1 MTRPIDLQQNSLRLE
16 PIRRNRTVDQAAAAG
31 LSSER
36 YGNGKLPR
44 RASQT
49 SSSVPETAPSPADDA
64 DDIVGSPEDRA
75 DGSIDYL
82 A

>member
-1 MTRPIDLQQNSLRLE
+1 MTRPIDLPQNSLRLE
-16 PIRRNRTVDQAAAAG
+16 PIRRNRTVDQAAATG

-44 RASQT
+44 RASQPN
-49 SSSVPETAPSPADDA
+49 SSEPESAQSPAQGT
-64 DDIVGSPEDRA
+64 VGNPEDRA

>member
-16 PIRRNRTVDQAAAAG
+16 PIRRNRTIDQTAASG
-31 LSSER
+31 LSTER
-36 YGNGKLPR
+36 DCNGKFPR

-49 SSSVPETAPSPADDA
+49 SSSVPEFAPSPADEA
-64 DDIVGSPEDRA
+64 VGNLENQA

>member
-1 MTRPIDLQQNSLRLE
+1 MTRPIDLPQNFLRLE
-16 PIRRNRTVDQAAAAG
+16 PIRRNRTVDQAAASG
-31 LSSER
+31 LSPER

-44 RASQT
+44 RASQPN
-49 SSSVPETAPSPADDA
+49 SSDPESAQSQADDT
-64 DDIVGSPEDRA
+64 VGYSEVRA

>member
-49 SSSVPETAPSPADDA
+49 SSSDPESAQSPADDT
-64 DDIVGSPEDRA
+64 VGNSEDRA

>member
-1 MTRPIDLQQNSLRLE
+1 MTRPIDLPQNSSRLE

-31 LSSER
+31 LNSER

-44 RASQT
+44 RASQAN
-49 SSSVPETAPSPADDA
+49 SSVPESAQSQADDT
-64 DDIVGSPEDRA
+64 VGNPEDQA

>member
-1 MTRPIDLQQNSLRLE
+1 MTRPIDLPQNSLRLE

-44 RASQT
+44 RASQPN
-49 SSSVPETAPSPADDA
+49 SSEPESAQSPAQDT
-64 DDIVGSPEDRA
+64 VGNPEDQA

>member
-49 SSSVPETAPSPADDA
+49 SSSVPESAPNPADEN
-64 DDIVGSPEDRA
+64 VGNPEDRA

>member
-1 MTRPIDLQQNSLRLE
+1 MTRPIDLPQNSSRLV
-16 PIRRNRTVDQAAAAG
+16 PIRRIRTVDQAAASG

-44 RASQT
+44 RASQPD
-49 SSSVPETAPSPADDA
+49 SSEPEAAQSQSDDSV
-64 DDIVGSPEDRA
+64 GNPEDRA

>member
-1 MTRPIDLQQNSLRLE
+1 MTRPIDLQQNPLRLE

-31 LSSER
+31 LISER
-36 YGNGKLPR
+36 YGNGKLPP
-44 RASQT
+44 RASQPN
-49 SSSVPETAPSPADDA
+49 SSDPESAQSQVDDTDGNA
-64 DDIVGSPEDRA
+64 EDRA

>member
-31 LSSER
+31 LSAER

-49 SSSVPETAPSPADDA
+49 SSSVPESAPSPADDT
-64 DDIVGSPEDRA
+64 VGNPEDRA

>member
-1 MTRPIDLQQNSLRLE
+1 MTRPIDLQQNSYRLE
-16 PIRRNRTVDQAAAAG
+16 PIRRNRTVDKAAAVG

-44 RASQT
+44 RASQPNST
-49 SSSVPETAPSPADDA
+49 DPESVQIPADQT
-64 DDIVGSPEDRA
+64 VGNPKDRA
-75 DGSIDYL
+75 EGSIDYL

>member
-49 SSSVPETAPSPADDA
+49 SSSVPESAPSPADDT
-64 DDIVGSPEDRA
+64 VGSPEDRA

>member
-1 MTRPIDLQQNSLRLE
+1 MTRPIDLPQNFLRLE
-16 PIRRNRTVDQAAAAG
+16 PIRRNRTVDQAAASG
-31 LSSER
+31 LSPER

-44 RASQT
+44 RASQPN
-49 SSSVPETAPSPADDA
+49 SSDPESAQSQADET
-64 DDIVGSPEDRA
+64 VGNSEVRD